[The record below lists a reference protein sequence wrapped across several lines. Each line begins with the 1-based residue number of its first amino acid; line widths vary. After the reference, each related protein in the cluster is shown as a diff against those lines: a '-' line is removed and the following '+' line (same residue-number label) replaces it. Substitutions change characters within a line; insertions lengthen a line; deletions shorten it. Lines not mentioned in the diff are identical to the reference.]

1 MPNFCDNV
9 VTFTHTDPEMIQRVI
24 RGYTGEGLMG
34 EFHPIPDKL
43 INTMAGSYGFDDPRQ
58 AELEAQEEAN
68 ILEFG
73 FKNWYDWAVEEW
85 GTKWDITSTENG
97 EPSLSEDGRSVQFSF
112 MSAWSPPVAFYE
124 KMEELGFEVD
134 AFYYEPGMGFCG
146 RYTNG
151 VDDYYE
157 LRGSADEVEK
167 QIPGEIDEMFAIVER
182 MADWEAEEAEW
193 KANEQANTAPNNE
206 GQG

>member
-1 MPNFCDNV
+1 MPNYCDNV

-43 INTMAGSYGFDDPRQ
+43 INTMAGSYGLDDPRQ
-58 AELEAQEEAN
+58 AELEAQEESN

-85 GTKWDITSTENG
+85 GTKWDITSAENG
-97 EPSLSEDGRSVQFSF
+97 EPSLSEDGLSVQFSF

-151 VDDYYE
+151 ADDYYE
-157 LRGSADEVEK
+157 LRGSADEVEQ
-167 QIPGEIDEMFAIVER
+167 QIPEEIDEMFAIVEN
-182 MADWEAEEAEW
+182 MAAWQAEEAEW
-193 KANEQANTAPNNE
+193 AANEQADAAPNNE
-206 GQG
+206 EQG